1 MSESKSTDDNGDSCL
16 ICQDESTVDNPL
28 HKMKCCQAHYHL
40 KCFNE
45 DITRMRGQN
54 KFECSYC
61 RKKLTPPTQYSLKK
75 RDENVTKLQILKQ
88 LYLKINSIIFIIFT
102 LYSNIESS
110 IKLLQKTTAVWSI
123 LLVFFFTCNFSKDI
137 YGVYTKYILKINI
150 TNIDD
155 LIFSDKIVYLPVLI
169 ANIDIVCY
177 IATNNF
183 ENVNWEYNFLISPLI
198 LSFGGILV
206 VLAIL
211 LFPTLNAIFRVFFC
225 TKYIIKDIFQTIS
238 IRKCKCFYNYWT
250 HSIEKNWEEN
260 LETNIPLNNYAGK
273 EDSNLSVII
282 DVEKEDVYNALPS
295 S

>member
-1 MSESKSTDDNGDSCL
+1 MSESKSTDDNVVSCI

-45 DITRMRGQN
+45 DIARMRNQN

-61 RKKLTPPTQYSLKK
+61 RQKLTPPTKYSLKK
-75 RDENVTKLQILKQ
+75 RDENMTKLQILKH
-88 LYLKINSIIFIIFT
+88 LFLKINSIIFIIFT

-110 IKLLQKTTAVWSI
+110 IKLLQKTTTVWSI
-123 LLVFFFTCNFSKDI
+123 LLVVFFTCNFSKDI
-137 YGVYTKYILKINI
+137 YSVYTKYILKINI
-150 TNIDD
+150 TNVDNAVF
-155 LIFSDKIVYLPVLI
+155 LDKIAYFPVLI

-183 ENVNWEYNFLISPLI
+183 ENVDWEYNFLISPLI
-198 LSFGGILV
+198 LSFAGILV

-211 LFPTLNAIFRVFFC
+211 LFPTLYAISKVIFC
-225 TKYIIKDIFQTIS
+225 TRFIVRDIFQTIS
-238 IRKCKCFYNYWT
+238 IRGCKCFRNYWT

-260 LETNIPLNNYAGK
+260 LETNIPPNNSAGM
-273 EDSNLSVII
+273 EDNNLSVII
-282 DVEKEDVYNALPS
+282 DVEKEDVYNTLPS